1 MFKSTRQIIKNL
13 VFKNSL
19 SLFTLNA
26 ALFKISPVNLLLA
39 FFGLRPPQAF
49 PVHPTNLLTIIILF
63 RGKCG
68 LSKCVTRYLK
78 VMAAADLLAI
88 ITDVV
93 LYRINDYYLPTSF
106 LFITPVCAFQNVL
119 RNAAKDISVWVTV
132 AFTFDRFVTI
142 CCQNLRTKYFT
153 ENTAS
158 AVIGTI
164 CLLFSLKNIH
174 WYFTLEPYV
183 TINNVPWYCNAK
195 LDYYTV
201 PAWVAF
207 SWIHRCLNPLL
218 PIVLI
223 LLLNIMTV
231 VHILAVSRVR
241 KCLRVTNNKVNQ
253 NDPEMKMR
261 RKSIILLFAISG
273 NFIMLWMLYV
283 IIFLLTQITNNYYS
297 TGLSDPMLIADQ
309 TSYMLLLLSC
319 CTNTCIYAVTVTKF
333 KEELKNALTYAPKLI
348 LKLVKRGQ

>member
-1 MFKSTRQIIKNL
+1 MIDC
-13 VFKNSL
+13 
-19 SLFTLNA
+19 FT
-26 ALFKISPVNLLLA
+26 
-39 FFGLRPPQAF
+39 
-49 PVHPTNLLTIIILF
+49 TLLTIIILF

-68 LSKCVTRYLK
+68 LAKCVTRYLK

-132 AFTFDRFVTI
+132 AFIFDRFVTI

-164 CLLFSLKNIH
+164 CLLFSLKNIP

-241 KCLRVTNNKVNQ
+241 KSLRVTKNKVNQ
-253 NDPEMKMR
+253 NDPEMKKR

-333 KEELKNALTYAPKLI
+333 KEELKNSLTYAPKLI
-348 LKLVKRGQ
+348 LKLVKQGQ